1 MEVFMNN
8 YVVCQKKRNSPRL
21 NVRICQEKCP
31 LKHECKEYLTYIEL
45 STGQKK
51 VLVSPGNHGLALA
64 T

>member
-1 MEVFMNN
+1 MNN

-31 LKHECKEYLTYIEL
+31 LKDECKEYMAYIEV

-51 VLVSPGNHGLALA
+51 VLVSPGSHGLALA